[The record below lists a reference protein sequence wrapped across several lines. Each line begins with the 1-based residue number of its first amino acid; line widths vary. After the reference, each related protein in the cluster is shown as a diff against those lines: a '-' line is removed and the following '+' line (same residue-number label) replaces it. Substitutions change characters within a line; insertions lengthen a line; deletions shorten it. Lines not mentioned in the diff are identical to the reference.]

1 MDFIN
6 TDYHF
11 HPNLPK
17 DEKKAILKAKNCWK
31 EFQKNNINCILVTE
45 HSFKNPE
52 RAYEIMYK
60 TKPKNCFCFPGIEYL
75 TKSGSEL
82 ILFSFDEKIYDISKL
97 NKTLISIEEVIDVLK
112 KPENKNI
119 AFFIPHPYHAGTCSV
134 INNKGYPFYKK
145 VVNEINAVEISNGS
159 YDVLNIFL
167 ELKFFK
173 IIKKIFKKK
182 SYFIKKT
189 TTLPKKDYPKKI
201 KFLACGSD
209 AHVVSEIGN
218 YYKIKIQ
225 NNKTITKKEVF
236 KLISNNKGKGICII
250 KTKKLSLSGLL
261 KISLISYSEYKMKN
275 KFKKAYKQN

>member
-1 MDFIN
+1 MNYIN
-6 TDYHF
+6 VDYHF

-17 DEKKAILKAKNCWK
+17 DEKKAILKAKNYWK

-45 HSFKNPE
+45 HSFKNPR
-52 RAYEIMYK
+52 RAYEIMHK
-60 TKPKNCFCFPGIEYL
+60 TKPKNYFCFPGIEYL

-82 ILFSFDEKIYDISKL
+82 ILFSLDEKIYDISIL
-97 NKTLISIEEVIDVLK
+97 DKTLISIEEIILFLK
-112 KPENKNI
+112 KINNKNI
-119 AFFIPHPYHAGTCSV
+119 ACFIPHPYHAGTCSV
-134 INNKGYPFYKK
+134 INNRGYSFYKK
-145 VVNEINAVEISNGS
+145 IVNEINAVEISNGS
-159 YDVLNIFL
+159 YDILNLFL
-167 ELKFFK
+167 RLKFFK

-218 YYKIKIQ
+218 YYKIKMPL
-225 NNKTITKKEVF
+225 NKKIKKKEIF
-236 KLISNNKGKGICII
+236 ELISNNKGKGVCVI
-250 KTKKLSLSGLL
+250 KTKKLSFNGLL
-261 KISLISYSEYKMKN
+261 KIALISFKEYKIKN